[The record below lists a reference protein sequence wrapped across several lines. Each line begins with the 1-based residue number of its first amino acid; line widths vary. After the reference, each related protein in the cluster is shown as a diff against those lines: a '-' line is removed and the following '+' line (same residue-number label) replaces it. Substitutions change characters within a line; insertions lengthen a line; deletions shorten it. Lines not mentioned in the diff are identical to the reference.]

1 MVNPMSKNPYTLE
14 RREAVSALLRDRAET
29 LVISGLGSATY
40 DVHAAG
46 DHPGNYYLWG
56 AMGGAAMIGL
66 GLALAQP
73 SRRVLVIT
81 GDGEQMMGL
90 GALATIG
97 AVAKPDN
104 LCVTVIDNGRFGETG
119 MQKSHTG
126 FGVDLC
132 AIARGCGFKQVFEAS
147 DLAGIERLRLSL
159 QQRGDGPTMGV
170 IRVNSDNPPR
180 SLPSRDAVYVK
191 NRFRAHLGLP
201 QT

>member
-1 MVNPMSKNPYTLE
+1 MSRLSANAYTLG
-14 RREAVSALLRDRAET
+14 RREAVAALLEDRGET
-29 LVISGLGSATY
+29 LVIAGLGSTTY

-73 SRRVLVIT
+73 SRTVLVIT

-104 LCVTVIDNGRFGETG
+104 LCVAVIDNGHFGETG

-126 FGVDLC
+126 FGADLC
-132 AIARGCGFKQVFEAS
+132 AIARACGFVQVSEAD
-147 DLAGIERLRLSL
+147 DLAGVRRLREALR
-159 QQRGDGPTMGV
+159 QRGPGPQFGV
-170 IRVNSDNPPR
+170 IRVNAENPPR
-180 SLPSRDAVYVK
+180 SLPSRDAVHIK

-201 QT
+201 QG